1 MATKKKQPTKPKAN
15 SQLAKPDDKAVFKSI
30 SLDLI
35 DDPEQPMRTDMTPA
49 SVEELVLSI
58 KQVGIIEPIVVKPSG
73 RRYEVIAGH
82 RRIYA
87 CRLAK
92 LPVVPCYI
100 KHASKE
106 ETEMLKI
113 HENLYRADISPAD
126 EALHFAHLI
135 DKKKMTP
142 TRIAQL
148 ISKSQS
154 YVSDR
159 LLILHY
165 PAFLK
170 EAMDNKH
177 ISFSVAREFARF
189 TDLDQMKD
197 AVRYARRGGMT
208 QELARKWVQDHKR
221 NTESPQVLEDPY
233 ERSDGE
239 VNTVEH
245 SASCVFCREGL
256 RLIDAE
262 VVYMHTKCL
271 REVNAREFATES
283 EPASLEPQ
291 TLEDQAE

>member
-1 MATKKKQPTKPKAN
+1 MTKKKPSTKPAE
-15 SQLAKPDDKAVFKSI
+15 KAVFKDI

-35 DDPEQPMRTDMTPA
+35 DDPANPMRTEMTPA

-58 KQVGIIEPIVVKPSG
+58 KQVGIIEPIVVKPVK

-92 LPVVPCYI
+92 LLIVPCYI
-100 KHASKE
+100 KYANKE

-113 HENLYRADISPAD
+113 HENLYRADIKPAD

-135 DKKKMTP
+135 DKQGMTP

-159 LLILHY
+159 LLILQY
-165 PAFLK
+165 PEFLK
-170 EAMDNKH
+170 EAMDNNE

-189 TDLDQMKD
+189 TDLDQMKQ
-197 AVRYARRGGMT
+197 AVYYAKRGGMT
-208 QELARKWVQDHKR
+208 QGMARKWVQDHKR
-221 NTESPQVLEDPY
+221 NSEAPEVWEGTED
-233 ERSDGE
+233 RDDGE
-239 VNTVEH
+239 TNVVEH
-245 SASCVFCREGL
+245 SASCVYCREGL

-262 VVYMHTKCL
+262 VVYMHTGCL
-271 REVNAREFATES
+271 KKANA
-283 EPASLEPQ
+283 
-291 TLEDQAE
+291 ED